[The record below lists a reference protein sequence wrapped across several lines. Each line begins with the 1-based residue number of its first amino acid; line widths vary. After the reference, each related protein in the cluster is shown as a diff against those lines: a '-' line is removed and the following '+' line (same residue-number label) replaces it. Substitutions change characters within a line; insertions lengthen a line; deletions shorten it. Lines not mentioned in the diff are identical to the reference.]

1 MFKFIKQLFKF
12 VMTVLKVVSFLSA
25 VYLLLDER
33 KQERIK
39 DKLAT
44 IADDLQ
50 DKADAIGETVQQ
62 Q

>member
-39 DKLAT
+39 DKLVT